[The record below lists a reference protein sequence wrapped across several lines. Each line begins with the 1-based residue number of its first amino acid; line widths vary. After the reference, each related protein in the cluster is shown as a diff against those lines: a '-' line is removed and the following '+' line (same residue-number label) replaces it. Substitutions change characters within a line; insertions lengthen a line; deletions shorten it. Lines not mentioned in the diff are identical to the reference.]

1 MVVLNTFSFSSM
13 SFLSVFDGPSVI
25 VLFSNYNTKHSDPLE
40 GFLFLFSLYFSSNCG
55 TRLSISATSM
65 LSLLCFNTKYSI
77 CCSQMLFS
85 SSLLWEL
92 HGVSVVLLNCNT
104 IVILLKAF
112 SFSSLCTSPLT
123 VAPDLV
129 FRQLQCFIFS
139 ASTPDIVFVALE
151 CFLFLFPSLG
161 PSVIVLFSNCN
172 TRHSDP
178 LEGFLF
184 LFSL

>member
-1 MVVLNTFSFSSM
+1 
-13 SFLSVFDGPSVI
+13 
-25 VLFSNYNTKHSDPLE
+25 
-40 GFLFLFSLYFSSNCG
+40 
-55 TRLSISATSM
+55 
-65 LSLLCFNTKYSI
+65 
-77 CCSQMLFS
+77 MLFS
-85 SSLLWEL
+85 SPLLWEL

-184 LFSL
+184 LFSLQEDHSRELYFSNCGTRLSISATSMLSLLCFNTRYSICCS